1 MDYGVLLAAA
11 IVVLAAV
18 CAALV
23 VMLRRRLPADVLAEV
38 EAVAASIRE
47 ALGDLATEER
57 VRWMAG
63 YVYDAAVSAEQQ
75 SRVSREEFATLV
87 WQSVERWLKLNA
99 ATQMASA
106 ALASSRIINER

>member
-11 IVVLAAV
+11 VVVLAVVVAG
-18 CAALV
+18 LV

-63 YVYDAAVSAEQQ
+63 YVYDVAVSPAQQ
-75 SRVSREEFATLV
+75 SRVSREEFEALV
-87 WQSVERWLKLNA
+87 WQAVERWLAIKA
-99 ATQMASA
+99 ATEMGTA
-106 ALASSRIINER
+106 ALASARIET